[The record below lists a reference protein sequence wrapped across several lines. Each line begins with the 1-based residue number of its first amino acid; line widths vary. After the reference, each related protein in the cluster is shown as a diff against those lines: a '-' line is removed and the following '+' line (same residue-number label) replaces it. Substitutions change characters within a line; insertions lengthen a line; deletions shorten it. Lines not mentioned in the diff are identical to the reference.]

1 MSSWVKWFDNVT
13 WPKAALFGGALLLVV
28 GIVHRPTAEWVLGW
42 IRDLAEIL
50 ANAVGN
56 LGG

>member
-1 MSSWVKWFDNVT
+1 MSWTKWLDNVT
-13 WPKAALFGGALLLVV
+13 WPKAALFGGVILLVV
-28 GIVHRPTAEWVLGW
+28 GIVHRPTAEWILGW
-42 IRDLAEIL
+42 ISDLAQIL

>member
-1 MSSWVKWFDNVT
+1 MTAGWLDNVT
-13 WPKAALFGGALLLVV
+13 WPKAALLGGVTLLIV
-28 GIVHRPTAEWVLGW
+28 GIVHRPTAEWA
-42 IRDLAEIL
+42 ITAIMDLARVL